1 MFQIKTTQEFRCEY
15 CPKTYSK
22 RSSLR
27 NYLRTH
33 RDQMYLNET
42 GLFGEEN
49 TYISHPLQEANRP
62 SMRNEQDLTLEDS
75 YWQDDN
81 DIYGNYDDNPS
92 SSKDLNENL
101 SEISNKTSSNN
112 SDENLNEVSN
122 TNLSDN
128 SGENLSET
136 SNAKSDENI
145 SSIESDDDKNYDTIE
160 TIGNCSEVQSTVL
173 VDVRSIQIIQET
185 TNLTPTTFPNPA
197 YEAFV
202 QLVTKHKLSDS
213 VANDIIHLFNN
224 YSMDP
229 TATLPSNAK
238 AAQVFLDSIEIPH
251 ILYKKMIIMEYNQIQ
266 YTLHHRT
273 IFDAIK
279 ELLSNKEIFKYCVFD
294 YSPDYITNDKG
305 EQERC
310 YSELYNSDW
319 WGRAQRSINE
329 SAKKHAMAK
338 HQLFQRSMNILVIEP
353 IMSVMSDGLD
363 LRTDDGILWC
373 YPFLSVLLGDLPEH
387 HAIMLTYNSF
397 NCKMPCHMCM
407 IPKNELNNPLI
418 NHSTIQLRTP
428 NIMKGVLTDGLAK
441 DYSIHK
447 IENPFWK
454 SSFTA
459 DEFRAMMRQ
468 LVFVIDGII
477 PTLHKTDYTKKQA
490 KNIDKQL
497 VQLYVDWNKMY
508 IYSRK
513 DKFTESDLKTFKSLI
528 IIWAKGFKKLFFSYS
543 ASQLQLPKFHS
554 WVYHIISLITKYG
567 AVNNFTTE
575 TYETLHKEY
584 VKNPYQ
590 MSNKRDAS
598 SQMLRT
604 IQRRCIIKYFL
615 QLSSR
620 STTSINKQHS
630 KSTMN
635 GEIATFKLSLFDE
648 FITTYKANNV
658 LAPEALEAFNQFIIA
673 LNRFFSLLEEFANN
687 DVNYETI
694 TIKWYSSAVISSSD
708 SIRANSNWYKQAVF
722 DNISIN
728 MHSEEVENYITQDG
742 MCFGKV
748 LMLCSVNI
756 SSSNYDTF
764 DLALVQWYDY
774 KDARELE
781 KYGCPWLIQT
791 SQYEFI
797 PVESGVEPVHII
809 QRFIKND
816 EFFVNVFMF

>member
-1 MFQIKTTQEFRCEY
+1 
-15 CPKTYSK
+15 
-22 RSSLR
+22 
-27 NYLRTH
+27 
-33 RDQMYLNET
+33 MYLNET

-81 DIYGNYDDNPS
+81 DIYGNYDENPS
-92 SSKDLNENL
+92 SSEDLNENL

-238 AAQVFLDSIEIPH
+238 AARVFLDSIEIPH
-251 ILYKKMIIMEYNQIQ
+251 ILYKKTIIMEYNQIQ

-305 EQERC
+305 EQEHC

-319 WGRAQRSINE
+319 WGRAQQSINE
-329 SAKKHAMAK
+329 SAKVLSIIIYSDATTCDTLGKKTEHPVFLTLGNIPSWRRNKPDAKALLAYLPKINDHQKKHAMAK

-387 HAIMLTYNSF
+387 YAITLTYNSF

-407 IPKNELNNPLI
+407 IPK
-418 NHSTIQLRTP
+418 
-428 NIMKGVLTDGLAK
+428 K
-441 DYSIHK
+441 
-447 IENPFWK
+447 
-454 SSFTA
+454 
-459 DEFRAMMRQ
+459 
-468 LVFVIDGII
+468 
-477 PTLHKTDYTKKQA
+477 
-490 KNIDKQL
+490 
-497 VQLYVDWNKMY
+497 
-508 IYSRK
+508 
-513 DKFTESDLKTFKSLI
+513 
-528 IIWAKGFKKLFFSYS
+528 
-543 ASQLQLPKFHS
+543 
-554 WVYHIISLITKYG
+554 
-567 AVNNFTTE
+567 
-575 TYETLHKEY
+575 
-584 VKNPYQ
+584 
-590 MSNKRDAS
+590 
-598 SQMLRT
+598 
-604 IQRRCIIKYFL
+604 
-615 QLSSR
+615 
-620 STTSINKQHS
+620 
-630 KSTMN
+630 
-635 GEIATFKLSLFDE
+635 
-648 FITTYKANNV
+648 
-658 LAPEALEAFNQFIIA
+658 
-673 LNRFFSLLEEFANN
+673 
-687 DVNYETI
+687 
-694 TIKWYSSAVISSSD
+694 
-708 SIRANSNWYKQAVF
+708 
-722 DNISIN
+722 
-728 MHSEEVENYITQDG
+728 
-742 MCFGKV
+742 
-748 LMLCSVNI
+748 
-756 SSSNYDTF
+756 
-764 DLALVQWYDY
+764 
-774 KDARELE
+774 
-781 KYGCPWLIQT
+781 
-791 SQYEFI
+791 
-797 PVESGVEPVHII
+797 
-809 QRFIKND
+809 
-816 EFFVNVFMF
+816 

>member
-27 NYLRTH
+27 NHLRTH

-81 DIYGNYDDNPS
+81 DIYGNYDENPS
-92 SSKDLNENL
+92 SSEDLNENL

-145 SSIESDDDKNYDTIE
+145 SSIESDDDKNYDTPE

-238 AAQVFLDSIEIPH
+238 AARVFLDSIEIPH
-251 ILYKKMIIMEYNQIQ
+251 ILYKKTIIMEYNQIQ

-363 LRTDDGILWC
+363 LRTDDGLKL
-373 YPFLSVLLGDLPEH
+373 FKHGLS
-387 HAIMLTYNSF
+387 
-397 NCKMPCHMCM
+397 
-407 IPKNELNNPLI
+407 
-418 NHSTIQLRTP
+418 
-428 NIMKGVLTDGLAK
+428 NIKR
-441 DYSIHK
+441 
-447 IENPFWK
+447 
-454 SSFTA
+454 FTA

-513 DKFTESDLKTFKSLI
+513 DKFTESDLKTFK
-528 IIWAKGFKKLFFSYS
+528 
-543 ASQLQLPKFHS
+543 
-554 WVYHIISLITKYG
+554 
-567 AVNNFTTE
+567 
-575 TYETLHKEY
+575 
-584 VKNPYQ
+584 
-590 MSNKRDAS
+590 
-598 SQMLRT
+598 
-604 IQRRCIIKYFL
+604 IQRRCIIKYFF

-648 FITTYKANNV
+648 FITIYKANNV

-816 EFFVNVFMF
+816 EFFVNIFMF

>member
-22 RSSLR
+22 RSSLQ
-27 NYLRTH
+27 NHLRTH

-81 DIYGNYDDNPS
+81 DIYGNYDENPS
-92 SSKDLNENL
+92 SSEDLNENL

-145 SSIESDDDKNYDTIE
+145 SSIESDDDKNYDTPE

-173 VDVRSIQIIQET
+173 VDV
-185 TNLTPTTFPNPA
+185 
-197 YEAFV
+197 
-202 QLVTKHKLSDS
+202 
-213 VANDIIHLFNN
+213 
-224 YSMDP
+224 
-229 TATLPSNAK
+229 
-238 AAQVFLDSIEIPH
+238 
-251 ILYKKMIIMEYNQIQ
+251 
-266 YTLHHRT
+266 
-273 IFDAIK
+273 
-279 ELLSNKEIFKYCVFD
+279 
-294 YSPDYITNDKG
+294 SPDYITNDKG

-363 LRTDDGILWC
+363 LRTDDG
-373 YPFLSVLLGDLPEH
+373 
-387 HAIMLTYNSF
+387 
-397 NCKMPCHMCM
+397 
-407 IPKNELNNPLI
+407 
-418 NHSTIQLRTP
+418 
-428 NIMKGVLTDGLAK
+428 NIKR
-441 DYSIHK
+441 
-447 IENPFWK
+447 
-454 SSFTA
+454 FTA

-513 DKFTESDLKTFKSLI
+513 DKFTESDLKTFK
-528 IIWAKGFKKLFFSYS
+528 
-543 ASQLQLPKFHS
+543 
-554 WVYHIISLITKYG
+554 
-567 AVNNFTTE
+567 
-575 TYETLHKEY
+575 
-584 VKNPYQ
+584 
-590 MSNKRDAS
+590 
-598 SQMLRT
+598 
-604 IQRRCIIKYFL
+604 IQRRCIIKYFF

>member
-22 RSSLR
+22 RSSLQ
-27 NYLRTH
+27 NHLRTH

-81 DIYGNYDDNPS
+81 DIYGNYDENPS
-92 SSKDLNENL
+92 SSEDLNENL

-145 SSIESDDDKNYDTIE
+145 SSIESDDDKNYDTPE

-173 VDVRSIQIIQET
+173 VDV
-185 TNLTPTTFPNPA
+185 
-197 YEAFV
+197 
-202 QLVTKHKLSDS
+202 
-213 VANDIIHLFNN
+213 
-224 YSMDP
+224 
-229 TATLPSNAK
+229 
-238 AAQVFLDSIEIPH
+238 
-251 ILYKKMIIMEYNQIQ
+251 
-266 YTLHHRT
+266 
-273 IFDAIK
+273 
-279 ELLSNKEIFKYCVFD
+279 
-294 YSPDYITNDKG
+294 SPDYITNDKG

-363 LRTDDGILWC
+363 LRTDDG
-373 YPFLSVLLGDLPEH
+373 
-387 HAIMLTYNSF
+387 
-397 NCKMPCHMCM
+397 
-407 IPKNELNNPLI
+407 
-418 NHSTIQLRTP
+418 
-428 NIMKGVLTDGLAK
+428 NIKR
-441 DYSIHK
+441 
-447 IENPFWK
+447 
-454 SSFTA
+454 FTA

-528 IIWAKGFKKLFFSYS
+528 IIWAKGFKKLFSSYS
-543 ASQLQLPKFHS
+543 VSQLQLPKFHS
-554 WVYHIISLITKYG
+554 WVYHIISSITEYG

-584 VKNPYQ
+584 VKNPYR

-604 IQRRCIIKYFL
+604 VSRDALNNHR
-615 QLSSR
+615 R